1 MTTPAVDCLE
11 VTWKD
16 AIRILPLGLA
26 LGGCYGMFFGWMAG
40 GYGGLMTL
48 AVLERA
54 AKTGVAMSVGFFV
67 TGKVAGRLAFSS
79 LSGAIC
85 GAVFAGVC
93 DQPPLALVCSTL
105 FGAGIFGIVSRLGL
119 FPGESTQPHGIVN
132 SDNGKAELRGR
143 TGPPQTDTPE
153 L

>member
-1 MTTPAVDCLE
+1 MTTPAVDCLQ

-26 LGGCYGMFFGWMAG
+26 LGGCYGMFFGWLAG
-40 GYGGLMTL
+40 GFGGLMTL

-54 AKTGVAMSVGFFV
+54 AKTGIAVSIGFFV

-79 LSGAIC
+79 LYGAIC
-85 GAVFAGVC
+85 GAVFAAVY
-93 DQPPLALVCSTL
+93 DQPPLALL
-105 FGAGIFGIVSRLGL
+105 FGTVVGAGFVGILSRLGL
-119 FPGESTQPHGIVN
+119 LPGESTQPHGIVD
-132 SDNGKAELRGR
+132 SDIGNQELRGR
-143 TGPPQTDTPE
+143 TGPSQTDTPE

>member
-1 MTTPAVDCLE
+1 
-11 VTWKD
+11 
-16 AIRILPLGLA
+16 
-26 LGGCYGMFFGWMAG
+26 MFSGWLAG

-54 AKTGVAMSVGFFV
+54 VKTGVAVSIGLFV

-79 LSGAIC
+79 LSGAIF
-85 GAVFAGVC
+85 GAVFAAVY
-93 DQPPLALVCSTL
+93 DQPPLLLVCSTVV
-105 FGAGIFGIVSRLGL
+105 GAGGFGIVSRLGL

-132 SDNGKAELRGR
+132 SDNGNQKLRGR

-153 L
+153 V